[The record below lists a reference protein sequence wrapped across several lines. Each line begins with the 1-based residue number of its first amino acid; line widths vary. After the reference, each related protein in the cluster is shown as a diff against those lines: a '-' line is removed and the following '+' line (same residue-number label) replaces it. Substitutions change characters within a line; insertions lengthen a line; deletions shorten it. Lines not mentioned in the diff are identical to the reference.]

1 VKIKNGC
8 LVIKLGI
15 YSEKPW
21 MKSYFIGPFKLPKTM
36 EPYPEISVYALLDE
50 TAKEFPENVACEY
63 LDQQIT
69 YKDLKDKVDK
79 FATAL
84 ANLGVKKG
92 DTVVTILPTSI
103 DFIISNYAIM
113 RLGAIH
119 VPLSIL
125 HKADDL
131 LYELKDS
138 KATTVICSYRRLERI
153 NKIKDRVTIQ
163 NLIYTPVP
171 IFPDYTLPE
180 IEKIPDAHLL
190 NDLIEENEPN
200 PPAVSI
206 NAKEDLALLPFTGG
220 TTGVPKGTML
230 SHFNITSNIK
240 QSIQWFL
247 DPLKKS
253 VRGKSACLICVP
265 IYHAYGLWAVHS
277 SVSWGL
283 RMILTDARDIDSIG
297 KIVKKKR
304 PFSVY
309 GVPTHYME
317 LLKHPDIRK
326 MPILYISGAAAL
338 PPKVAENFEKK
349 TGVPMTEG
357 YGMTETSPLTHINIS
372 AVSKVTRFM
381 SEVKRSIG
389 VPVPDTEVKLVDTE
403 TGEEAALG
411 EPGEILI
418 RGPQVMVGY
427 WPEKGKGLREDGWL
441 ATGDI
446 GKMDEDG
453 YFTIVDR
460 IKDMINIS
468 GMKVYSRVIDDVLH
482 AHPSIRMA
490 GVIGLP
496 DPDRPGSERVKAFIV
511 LKDEFKDETSTEDI
525 WEYCEEK
532 LPPYAIPNSIDIR
545 DSLPLTRVMKLDKKK
560 LKAEELNSSK

>member
-1 VKIKNGC
+1 M
-8 LVIKLGI
+8 GI

-36 EPYPEISVYALLDE
+36 EPYPEISVYQLLEE
-50 TAKEFPENVACEY
+50 TAEEFPENIACEY

-69 YKDLKDKVDK
+69 YLELKNKVDR

-92 DTVVTILPTSI
+92 DTVVTILPTCI
-103 DFIISNYAIM
+103 EFIIANYSIM

-131 LYELKDS
+131 LYELKES
-138 KATTVICSYRRLERI
+138 KAETVICSYRRLDRI
-153 NKIKDRVTIQ
+153 NEIKDKVKIQ
-163 NLIYTPVP
+163 NLIYTPVA
-171 IFPDYTLPE
+171 IFPDYALPDM
-180 IEKIPDAHLL
+180 EKIPDAYLL
-190 NDLIEENEPN
+190 TDLIEKNEPN
-200 PPAVSI
+200 PPAVTI

-230 SHFNITSNIK
+230 THFNITSNIK

-247 DPLKKS
+247 NPLKSS
-253 VRGKSACLICVP
+253 VRGKSASLICVP
-265 IYHAYGLWAVHS
+265 VYHAYGLWAVHA

-283 RMILTDARDIDSIG
+283 RMILVDARDIDQIASI
-297 KIVKKKR
+297 IKKKR

-317 LLKHPDIRK
+317 LLKTDIRK

-338 PPKVAENFEKK
+338 PPSVAETFEKK

-372 AVSKVTRFM
+372 AISKVTRFM
-381 SEVKRSIG
+381 TEVKRSIG
-389 VPVPDTEVKLVDTE
+389 VPVPDTEVKLIDTE
-403 TGEEAALG
+403 TGKEAAIG

-418 RGPQVMVGY
+418 RGPQVMAGY
-427 WPEKGKGLREDGWL
+427 WPTKGKGIQEDGWL

-460 IKDMINIS
+460 IKDMISIS
-468 GMKVYSRVIDDVLH
+468 GMKVYSRVVDDILH
-482 AHPSIRMA
+482 AHPAVRMA
-490 GVIGLP
+490 GVIGIP
-496 DPDRPGSERVKAFIV
+496 DPDRPGSERVKAFVV
-511 LKDEFKDETSTEDI
+511 LKDEFKGQVSIDDI
-525 WEYCEEK
+525 LDYCKEK
-532 LPPYAIPNSIDIR
+532 LPPYAVPKFVDIR
-545 DSLPLTRVMKLDKKK
+545 DFLPLTRVMKLDKKK
-560 LKAEELNSSK
+560 LKKEELDKSN